1 MLYEQNTTPPP
12 MKKMYPKNV
21 LLLKQVRKEVLY
33 IYMFFFLLSVFF
45 ITFFNKHSLHLD
57 MNRMHT
63 NFLDQFFK
71 YSTFLGDGIMFG
83 VLVVVFFFIK
93 RRMALVFLTSGVFTL
108 LVIGIFKKVIFK
120 GFARPAASIGVENLH
135 LVDGVKMAFWNTF
148 PSGHTTTAFAI
159 FTILCLSSSKCRSQ
173 VVWVSLAIIAGIS
186 RVYLSQH
193 YWIDIFVGSVLG
205 IGIGFISMH
214 LFYKKQML
222 TNKCS

>member
-1 MLYEQNTTPPP
+1 
-12 MKKMYPKNV
+12 MKKLYPKNTV
-21 LLLKQVRKEVLY
+21 LLKQVRKEVLY
-33 IYMFFFLLSVFF
+33 IYAFFFLTSIFF
-45 ITFFNKHSLHLD
+45 VTFFNKHSLHLD
-57 MNRMHT
+57 MNQIHT
-63 NFLDQFFK
+63 DFLDQFFK

-83 VLVVVFFFIK
+83 VLVIVFFCIQ
-93 RRMALVFLTSGVFTL
+93 RRMALVFLTSGLLTL
-108 LVIGIFKKVIFK
+108 LITGILKKVIFK

-159 FTILCLSSSKCRSQ
+159 FTILCLYSKKCRSQ

-205 IGIGFISMH
+205 IVIGFVSMH
-214 LFYKKQML
+214 LFYKNKL
-222 TNKCS
+222 KSKCS